1 MTGGKGMKR
10 RKDFAALLMAA
21 GGFMASGGMAG
32 AGEVS
37 SPLVIERQGSF
48 AVGGTVVAARQA
60 YDPAKPQAAGQTL
73 HGDHASVFY
82 QIPADARRYPLVF
95 LHGAGLSSRSWDTT
109 PDGRDGFRNIFL
121 RRGFGVYLVDQPR
134 RGTAGRST
142 AAGTVSAEPDEA
154 FWFGQ
159 FRMGIWPDFFEG
171 TRFARTDGALEQFFR
186 QMTPNTGPYDA
197 GVISGAVSALFSRIG
212 DGILVT
218 HSQGCGPG
226 WLTAMKSGHVRGIVA
241 YEPGS
246 GFVFPEGELPEPVPN
261 ASFFGPLKGLEVPR
275 EQFMA
280 LTRIPIVI
288 YYGDFILEKPVSAP
302 HQDYWR
308 ASLRMAR
315 LWAETVNRHGGDV
328 TVVHLPDAGM
338 TGNTHFMFSD
348 QNNVQVADLLSQ
360 WLKEKGLDGK

>member
-10 RKDFAALLMAA
+10 RKVFAALLMAA

-95 LHGAGLSSRSWDTT
+95 LHGAGQSSRSWDTT

-197 GVISGAVSALFSRIG
+197 GVISGAVSALFSGSATAFWSRI
-212 DGILVT
+212 
-218 HSQGCGPG
+218 
-226 WLTAMKSGHVRGIVA
+226 R
-241 YEPGS
+241 
-246 GFVFPEGELPEPVPN
+246 
-261 ASFFGPLKGLEVPR
+261 R
-275 EQFMA
+275 
-280 LTRIPIVI
+280 
-288 YYGDFILEKPVSAP
+288 
-302 HQDYWR
+302 
-308 ASLRMAR
+308 
-315 LWAETVNRHGGDV
+315 
-328 TVVHLPDAGM
+328 DAGP
-338 TGNTHFMFSD
+338 
-348 QNNVQVADLLSQ
+348 
-360 WLKEKGLDGK
+360 DG